1 MKMTEKRC
9 RFSDARLKVLGEGGL
24 SSGIGRL
31 SEKSIHKILKLY
43 IEPDESCHEVEILGS
58 FADVLNSDGI
68 YEIQTR
74 AAWRLS
80 AKLPKLLEI
89 SRVTVVIPV
98 ITENRIRWLDKENG
112 EISDGRRSNKRENVY
127 TAFGEI
133 YKLREFLDNKNFE
146 VRLIFLKTEDFRY
159 LDGYDKTK
167 RKGATKIDKIPTELV
182 SELRLCSFSDYRAQL
197 PDSLGET
204 FLEKDLRRIA
214 KYPARI
220 SSSVIGVLKRTD
232 AIKQIG
238 KVGRAHLFTKT
249 K

>member
-1 MKMTEKRC
+1 MKMTDKKR

-31 SEKSIHKILKLY
+31 SEKSLHKILKLY
-43 IEPDESCHEVEILGS
+43 IEPDERCHEVEILGS
-58 FADVLNSDGI
+58 YADVLNSDGI

-80 AKLPKLLEI
+80 AKLTKLLQI

-98 ITENRIRWLDKENG
+98 ITENRIRWLDKETG
-112 EISDGRRSNKRENVY
+112 EISEGRKSNKTENFY
-127 TAFGEI
+127 TALGEI
-133 YKLREFLDNKNFE
+133 YQLREFLDKRNFE

-182 SELRLCSFSDYRAQL
+182 SEILLSSFEDYRAQL
-197 PDSLGET
+197 PDTLCEI

-220 SSSVIGVLKRTD
+220 SSAVVGVLKRTD
-232 AIKQIG
+232 ALRQVG
-238 KVGRAHLFTKT
+238 TVGRAHLYTKT